1 MIESLL
7 FCWHPN
13 GVDGF
18 ARLMIWRRLVI
29 RDHSVINRF
38 PKRPFQFCIWSICN
52 LDALLLLC
60 FGADFPNLV
69 LYLLKLQNV
78 FVEIANVFVEIA
90 NVFVEIA
97 KCICW
102 NCKYYFGGLQNL
114 GPVERAKKQVFSV
127 HLFRHITH
135 KQKI

>member
-38 PKRPFQFCIWSICN
+38 PKRPFQFCMWSICN
-52 LDALLLLC
+52 LDALLFLC
-60 FGADFPNLV
+60 FGAECPNLI

-78 FVEIANVFVEIA
+78 FVEIANIILVAHRISGQWSGQKSRCSA
-90 NVFVEIA
+90 S
-97 KCICW
+97 ICSATSPT
-102 NCKYYFGGLQNL
+102 NK
-114 GPVERAKKQVFSV
+114 R
-127 HLFRHITH
+127 FRI
-135 KQKI
+135 KRVKEKLKIDEESHSH